1 MKPKIIS
8 LHYTAKCG
16 RNCPHCYLKKQI
28 SSDKEEIIKDEW
40 LKLPQVLSC
49 EDYIEKIAIALNF
62 YTIGSLAIEEETN
75 FLISFLEQCL
85 TTKIKVDI
93 TTDFLMVNYFTAKIH
108 FYNRDLFSVI
118 DVFSISI
125 DNNRFSSFYSNK
137 YFLELTVEKI
147 KKHGINN
154 VNANFLISKESA
166 KWIKDNILEEL
177 SKIFDTVHIIFE
189 KPFTYTKDEYYNI
202 IEDLFNHNVFEN
214 DKYIIDPCILFRLG
228 LVEHCH
234 NTNYIIDINQYGNVS
249 GCAYDHFD
257 MSIDNIKKMDD
268 VLEILKKT
276 EDKKITRCNYLE
288 FVDNL

>member
-28 SSDKEEIIKDEW
+28 SSNKEEISKEEW
-40 LKLPQVLSC
+40 LKLPEVLSF
-49 EDYIEKIAIALNF
+49 ENYIEKIAIALN
-62 YTIGSLAIEEETN
+62 YYPINSLAFIEEIN
-75 FLISFLEQCL
+75 FIIKFLEQCL
-85 TTKIKVDI
+85 IANIKVDI
-93 TTDFLMVNYFTAKIH
+93 TTDFLMVDYLIEKINI
-108 FYNRDLFSVI
+108 YNENLFNII
-118 DVFSISI
+118 DIFSISI
-125 DNNRFSSFYSNK
+125 DNNRFANFYDYKNNIEFVINK
-137 YFLELTVEKI
+137 MKNYS
-147 KKHGINN
+147 INS
-154 VNANFLISKESA
+154 VNANFLINKESLG
-166 KWIKDNILEEL
+166 WIKNNVLEDL
-177 SKIFDTVHIIFE
+177 SKVFDTVHIIFE

-202 IEDLFNHNVFEN
+202 IEVLFEQGIFEN

-257 MSIDNIKKMDD
+257 MSIDNIKNINDILD
-268 VLEILKKT
+268 ILKKT
-276 EDKKITRCNYLE
+276 EDKKIIRCNYLE